1 MNLTRTRSRV
11 QLAGC
16 RNIGPF
22 AVAATGLVAM
32 AQGVSLG
39 RFVFTPML
47 PMMLSDG
54 SLTLSEGGALATANY
69 VGYLAGALLCL
80 WVRTDA
86 ARMVRVALVFAILL
100 TVAMAIPGDLILWL
114 AWRGLAG
121 ICCAFVMVFTTAW
134 SQQRLAELG
143 RPELAGMMFCGPG
156 IGVILTSV
164 PAIGMTAAH
173 WPARLGW
180 AAFSVLGIALILP
193 VWRFLRSPSQSGPR
207 NIESSVVDQVP
218 KLRRK
223 FTAEAWSLAVVFGLA
238 GFGYIIIATFLP
250 VIARR
255 ALPRSSL
262 VDMFWPIFGVG
273 VTVGAWV
280 VTRIGIHHDNRRLL
294 MAFYVVQATGIGT
307 IVVWPTV
314 PGFVLCSLLVGVPFL
329 AITSIAMRE
338 ARRLWPG
345 DATRLIGL
353 LTTSYATGQIA
364 GPILA
369 TTLVARTNGFGTS
382 LCIAVAALLVGAFG
396 CLAMLYVTPIRRR
409 GIR

>member
-1 MNLTRTRSRV
+1 
-11 QLAGC
+11 
-16 RNIGPF
+16 
-22 AVAATGLVAM
+22 M

-47 PMMLSDG
+47 PMMLKDG
-54 SLTLSEGGALATANY
+54 SLTLPEGGALATANY

-80 WVRTDA
+80 FVRADA
-86 ARMVRVALVFAILL
+86 ARMVRAALVFAILL
-100 TVAMAIPGDLILWL
+100 TIAMAAPGDFILWA

-121 ICCAFVMVFTTAW
+121 ICCAFVMVFTTTW
-134 SQQRLAELG
+134 SQQRLAQLG
-143 RPELAGMMFCGPG
+143 RPELAGLMFCGPG

-173 WPARLGW
+173 WPARTGW
-180 AAFSVLGIALILP
+180 AAFSVLGVAMTLP
-193 VWRFLRSPSQSGPR
+193 VWRVLRSSSQRAPM
-207 NIESSVVDQVP
+207 NIEPSGVGRVP
-218 KLRRK
+218 NLRRK
-223 FTAEAWSLAVVFGLA
+223 FTAEAWSLAIVFGLA

-250 VIARR
+250 IIARR
-255 ALPRSSL
+255 ALPGSSF
-262 VDMFWPIFGVG
+262 VDLFWPIFGVG

-280 VTRIGIHHDNRRLL
+280 VTRIGMHHDNRRLL
-294 MAFYVVQATGIGT
+294 MLFYVVQATGVGT

-314 PGFVLCSLLVGVPFL
+314 PGFILCSLLVGVPFL

-345 DATRLIGL
+345 DATGLIGL
-353 LTTSYATGQIA
+353 LTTLYATGQIA
-364 GPILA
+364 GPLLA

-396 CLAMLYVTPIRRR
+396 CLAMLYVTPIRLRADR
-409 GIR
+409 